1 MWLSILLDRRDH
13 RQRKRSYEPAQGD
26 THRRLAAVQWHTT
39 TLLATRMYGE
49 SAFTEEISSEQGV
62 SNPRLVTNHR
72 DHLSVPRR

>member
-1 MWLSILLDRRDH
+1 
-13 RQRKRSYEPAQGD
+13 
-26 THRRLAAVQWHTT
+26 
-39 TLLATRMYGE
+39 MYGE